1 MDIRQ
6 RAFKIIESVEAR
18 VVGISDN
25 RVQLNKSQ
33 CQFLASKLL
42 DIQPYLRG
50 NEKYLKSSRHA
61 AHLHLL
67 NTVTQAEN
75 LIRRCCCEH
84 SITWPEV
91 AFGAA
96 EIKDDIVEVLLDVCW
111 WQSLSHIA
119 IATQVKSLPE
129 DGALELLKTA
139 EEDYVRLSKS
149 LHSKHSELQVAAK
162 SDKSELLS
170 TLVQLVKEV
179 ATRAGKEQ
187 DSTHKSTLAVQ
198 LCSRFNLK
206 VEDIQPSLNINQEAM
221 MESRLNDYQDPK
233 TIGQG
238 SFGVV
243 LKVRYFGR
251 PCALKVF
258 KGIYKEEATLLR
270 GLQHPHIVQFYRY
283 WEAPYTS
290 EEAHSINRSHLLM
303 ELMSANLTEHIAARP
318 KMNRSQAS
326 SSTSSF
332 TRSTQSISMPFPLP
346 VAIDI
351 MLQVARAMEY
361 LHGKKI
367 AHRDLK
373 TDNVL
378 VRPFSGILELCDFG
392 YVDVKLADFGLAKGD
407 CNSST
412 GHQQTPN
419 RGTPVYGAPEVFGE
433 DIKQPRK
440 FPLKADVWS
449 FSMVCSEVLN
459 GVPPYHNVT
468 LRVGL
473 HKRIREE
480 GLRPALPNDCP
491 DYLKFCIESCWQLQP
506 ARRPNFTDVCRMLKH
521 AKWLS
526 LDVTPT
532 FRSMPVFFSY
542 TTHSG
547 YTEVPKATSSRLYL
561 CLVIPLSYLY
571 FCKVLELL
579 ESLSKYLVFVFAN
592 GNMDI
597 TLLICR
603 QMHHGVRNLPGI
615 LSPLFWRLGPGL

>member
-1 MDIRQ
+1 MDILQ
-6 RAFKIIESVEAR
+6 RAFKSIESVQAR

-25 RVQLNKSQ
+25 RVQLNILQ
-33 CQFLASKLL
+33 CQLLASKLL
-42 DIQPYLRG
+42 DIKLFLRG
-50 NEKYLKSSRHA
+50 NEEHLKSSRHA

-67 NTVTQAEN
+67 NTVTQTEN

-84 SITWPEV
+84 STTWPEV

-96 EIKDDIVEVLLDVCW
+96 EIKSDVVEVLLDVSW
-111 WQSLSHIA
+111 WQSLSRIA
-119 IATQVKSLPE
+119 IATQIKPLPE
-129 DGALELLKTA
+129 EEALELLKAA

-149 LHSKHSELQVAAK
+149 LHSKSSELQVAAK
-162 SDKSELLS
+162 SDNSELLS

-187 DSTHKSTLAVQ
+187 DSTQKSTLAVH
-198 LCSRFNLK
+198 LWSRLNLIK
-206 VEDIQPSLNINQEAM
+206 EDPKPSLDISQEAM
-221 MESRLNDYQDPK
+221 MESRLNEYEDPK

-290 EEAHSINRSHLLM
+290 EQAHSINRSHLLM
-303 ELMSANLTEHIAARP
+303 ELMSTNLTEHIAAQP

-326 SSTSSF
+326 TSTSSF
-332 TRSTQSISMPFPLP
+332 TRPTQSISMPFSLP

-378 VRPFSGILELCDFG
+378 VKPSSGILELSELG

-407 CNSST
+407 CHSST
-412 GHQQTPN
+412 AYQQTPN
-419 RGTPVYGAPEVFGE
+419 MGTSIYGAPEVFE
-433 DIKQPRK
+433 ENIKQPRN

-449 FSMVCSEVLN
+449 FSMICSEVLS
-459 GVPPYHNVT
+459 GVRPYQNVT

-480 GLRPALPNDCP
+480 GLRPPLPNDCP

-526 LDVTPT
+526 LDVTQT

-547 YTEVPKATSSRLYL
+547 YTEVASDTSSRLHPQ
-561 CLVIPLSYLY
+561 LVILLTYLH
-571 FCKVLELL
+571 FC
-579 ESLSKYLVFVFAN
+579 FF
-592 GNMDI
+592 
-597 TLLICR
+597 
-603 QMHHGVRNLPGI
+603 
-615 LSPLFWRLGPGL
+615 FF